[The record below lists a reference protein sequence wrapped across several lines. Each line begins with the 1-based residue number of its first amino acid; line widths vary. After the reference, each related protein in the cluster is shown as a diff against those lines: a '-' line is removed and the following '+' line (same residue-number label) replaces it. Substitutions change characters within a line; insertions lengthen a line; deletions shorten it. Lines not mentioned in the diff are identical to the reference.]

1 VIAEHACFEGMQRFL
16 AHASETCHTD
26 MKFSVFEPPQARRG
40 PVPVLYYLAGSR
52 APKRRS

>member
-1 VIAEHACFEGMQRFL
+1 VLRGTQRFI
-16 AHASETCHTD
+16 AHDSRECGTE
-26 MKFSVFEPPQARRG
+26 MRFSVYLPPQSRKG